1 MWITPRR
8 STPPAATAPE
18 SESNYLASAS
28 DLMIGL
34 LFVFIILVVVLA
46 LEQRRQEAVFNQTK
60 DPRGAVV
67 TELGGALAPALG
79 GDIRIDPATGVIS
92 LPESLLFSIGKAT
105 LEPKGVAALHQAA
118 AALQAVLPC
127 FVANQK
133 AGHAAEC
140 SQNPA
145 GHQIDT
151 VFIEGH
157 TDSRPMSA
165 PGYTNTNLSL
175 DRAQAVHKVLVAETP
190 LNGYRNKQ
198 GQPMFSFSAYA
209 DSRPIAG
216 TESTDSRNRRV
227 DLRIVMTYRPINEL
241 MDAVNRPAGR

>member
-8 STPPAATAPE
+8 STPPAATASE

-46 LEQRRQEAVFNQTK
+46 LEQRRQEEVFRGAA

-67 TELGGALAPALG
+67 ATLEVAIKPVLG
-79 GDIRIDPATGVIS
+79 GDIRVDPATGVIS

-105 LEPKGVAALHQAA
+105 LEPRGVVALRQAAL
-118 AALQAVLPC
+118 ALQKVLPC
-127 FVANQK
+127 YVANQK
-133 AGHAAEC
+133 VGHADCTE
-140 SQNPA
+140 NRG

-151 VFIEGH
+151 IFIEGH
-157 TDSRPMSA
+157 TDSRPMNT

-190 LNGYRNKQ
+190 LSGYRNKQ

-209 DSRPIAG
+209 DSRPITG

>member
-8 STPPAATAPE
+8 STPPAATASE

-92 LPESLLFSIGKAT
+92 LPESLLFNIGKAT
-105 LEPKGVAALHQAA
+105 LEPKGVEALRQAA
-118 AALQAVLPC
+118 SALQAVLPC

-133 AGHAAEC
+133 AGHAEC

-151 VFIEGH
+151 IFIEGH
-157 TDSRPMSA
+157 TDSRPMST

-175 DRAQAVHKVLVAETP
+175 DRAQAVHKVLVTETP
-190 LNGYRNKQ
+190 LSRYRNKQ
-198 GQPMFSFSAYA
+198 NQPMFSFSAYA

-216 TESTDSRNRRV
+216 TDPTDSRNRRV
-227 DLRIVMTYRPINEL
+227 DLRIVMTYRPIGEL
-241 MDAVNRPAGR
+241 MDAVNRSAGK